1 MTYAN
6 DRPYDIGHPRHLDR
20 VAVDFPELVVIAA
33 LGGWPWVSE
42 LVPLMLRHPNLYCD
56 IAAHRPRYL
65 ARPGSGWEM
74 LFQVGNNRLQ
84 DKVMIG
90 ISALTIGLPYET
102 LLGEVLEL
110 PLDRNVLEKWLYRNA
125 ARVLGIG

>member
-1 MTYAN
+1 
-6 DRPYDIGHPRHLDR
+6 
-20 VAVDFPELVVIAA
+20 
-33 LGGWPWVSE
+33 
-42 LVPLMLRHPNLYCD
+42 MLRHPNLYCD